1 MGIIAAKI
9 NLNSLKYYFYYI
21 WSKITS
27 SFYYVFDLKNTGTQ
41 SNLKTAELNKEEIK
55 QKAQMLVEEY
65 GNSVLRLAYTYLKN
79 MEDSEEVL
87 QDVLVKYLKKTP
99 KFESK
104 THEKAW
110 LLKVTSNLSKNR
122 IKYNK
127 TREHDELSEELIAQN
142 REDLSFVW
150 EAVEQLPQNFREAVH
165 LFYHEGYS
173 VKQISFILN
182 RKESSIR
189 SDLSRGRTK
198 LREILKEAYDFE

>member
-1 MGIIAAKI
+1 MGVIAAKI

-21 WSKITS
+21 WSKITT
-27 SFYYVFDLKNTGTQ
+27 SFYYVFDLKNTVTQ

-65 GNSVLRLAYTYLKN
+65 GISVLRLAYAYLKN

-104 THEKAW
+104 AHEKAW

-150 EAVEQLPQNFREAVH
+150 EAVGQLPQNFREAVH
-165 LFYHEGYS
+165 LFYHEG
-173 VKQISFILN
+173 VFRQTN
-182 RKESSIR
+182 
-189 SDLSRGRTK
+189 K
-198 LREILKEAYDFE
+198 LYFEPKRVQHSL